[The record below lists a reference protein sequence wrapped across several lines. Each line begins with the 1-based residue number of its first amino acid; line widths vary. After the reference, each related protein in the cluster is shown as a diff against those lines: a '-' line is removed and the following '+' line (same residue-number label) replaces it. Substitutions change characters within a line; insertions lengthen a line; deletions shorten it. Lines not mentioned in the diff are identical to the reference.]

1 MIIRN
6 NLASSPLKNHTL
18 FAVTCV
24 ALLIAAIA
32 FTAFNLKSLIT
43 GYLSNNRLES
53 QIAVE
58 QKRMLQLK
66 EKIDAL
72 NGKIKVV
79 KTPDFVNETEFANE
93 AIRKR
98 VFSWTTLFDQLE
110 RAFPGN
116 VKMVS
121 VFPAFSDQDIKITME
136 VSGRSLND
144 IVDLVRRLQAAPM
157 FDNVYFVNERR
168 TDDGLHVTIG
178 LRYLPDKASQVEKQ
192 EQPDSQAQPS
202 PETEQP
208 AEEEQQ

>member
-6 NLASSPLKNHTL
+6 NLASSPVKNHTL

-24 ALLIAAIA
+24 ALFIAAIA
-32 FTAFNLKSLIT
+32 FTGFNLKSLIT
-43 GYLSNNRLES
+43 GYLFNNRLES
-53 QIAVE
+53 QITAE

-66 EKIDAL
+66 EKIDVL

-79 KTPDFVNETEFANE
+79 KTPDFINETEFANE

-121 VFPAFSDQDIKITME
+121 VYPAFSNQDIKITME

-157 FDNVYFVNERR
+157 FDSVYFVNEHR
-168 TDDGLHVTIG
+168 TDEGLYVTIG
-178 LRYLPDKASQVEKQ
+178 LRYLPDKASQAEKEEAAQ
-192 EQPDSQAQPS
+192 SQPS
-202 PETEQP
+202 SETEPP
-208 AEEEQQ
+208 AEEEEQ